1 MKEIRI
7 SQETGQTISAANQ
20 TTGTI
25 VTLRDLKDTLPD
37 TRRVKTPT
45 CKELRSLQPILQ
57 QPLEDGGLWVYPN
70 GFAVYRSG
78 RRTTV
83 LRIEHAC
90 SHTYE
95 FVDGDT
101 NCSLND
107 QPWAAALV
115 LYGEG
120 RIEQNTREWD
130 ERRSVHYDGF
140 DDYDANDE
148 SEGQVVLT
156 SDDDIEAVVVGK
168 LDNCMEQML
177 RSLTARQRQIV
188 EMYYCQE
195 LTQQAIADKLGISKP
210 AVCLSLQSA
219 MDKLKNIFQE
229 NF

>member
-1 MKEIRI
+1 MKEIKGNQNQ
-7 SQETGQTISAANQ
+7 SQATAQ
-20 TTGTI
+20 TTIDWGNI